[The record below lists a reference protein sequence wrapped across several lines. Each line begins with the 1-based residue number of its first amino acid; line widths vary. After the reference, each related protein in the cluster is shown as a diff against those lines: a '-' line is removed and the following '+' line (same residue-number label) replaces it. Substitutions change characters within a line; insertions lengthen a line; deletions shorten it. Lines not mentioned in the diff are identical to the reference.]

1 MSRRR
6 LLSPGGDI
14 MTILSIAMGLNQ
26 KYFFDKNPAW
36 QPKNLKRRTI
46 MAIQKRFWILVA
58 VYLINLGLIWL
69 LIIVVIKKLL

>member
-1 MSRRR
+1 MSRWR

-36 QPKNLKRRTI
+36 QHNESIRRTI
-46 MAIQKRFWILVA
+46 MAIQKKFWILVA
-58 VYLINLGLIWL
+58 VYLIDLGLIWL